1 MTKYLTSKDKY
12 NEINDYDEYYLIKQK
27 NVYKFIIEINQDEL
41 IIKHK
46 YYSIN
51 MNNND
56 LLILTKLMLNNI
68 NDPYE
73 YIINIFEQNKVI
85 IKEIKFRKK
94 ITLLLKVSKYKFQK
108 DIEIILLYNK
118 ENIFKN
124 EIKDFKNEINI
135 LKKEIDDIKN
145 NINNKKDNIN
155 NIKQNTK
162 PNNNKLINY
171 SNPEKIEFSNII
183 TKDSYTGLVID
194 NAISVF
200 KSIDD
205 ILLLIYTNKN
215 KSIFSYN
222 IPNNQILNEI
232 KNAHDETISNI
243 QHYFD
248 SINNKDLILRIS
260 CYDKFKIMGYYF

>member
-56 LLILTKLMLNNI
+56 LLILTKLMFNNI
-68 NDPYE
+68 NDAYE
-73 YIINIFEQNKVI
+73 YITNIFEQNKVI

-108 DIEIILLYNK
+108 YIEIILFYNK

-145 NINNKKDNIN
+145 NINNKKDNKN

-162 PNNNKLINY
+162 PNNNKLIIQIQKKLN
-171 SNPEKIEFSNII
+171 F
-183 TKDSYTGLVID
+183 
-194 NAISVF
+194 
-200 KSIDD
+200 
-205 ILLLIYTNKN
+205 
-215 KSIFSYN
+215 
-222 IPNNQILNEI
+222 QIL
-232 KNAHDETISNI
+232 
-243 QHYFD
+243 
-248 SINNKDLILRIS
+248 
-260 CYDKFKIMGYYF
+260 